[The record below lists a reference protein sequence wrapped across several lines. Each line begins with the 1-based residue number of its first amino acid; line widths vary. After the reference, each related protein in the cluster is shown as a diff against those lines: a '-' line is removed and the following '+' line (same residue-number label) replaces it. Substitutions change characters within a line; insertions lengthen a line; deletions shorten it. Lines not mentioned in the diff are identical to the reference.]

1 MTEVDWSNAAWDT
14 IPAYRL
20 SKETV
25 DSFLQGL
32 FGYYNFYTQVL
43 PQLSTFATESGEMLA
58 NSYEQLSTDYWQFWI
73 PYKLTQVCSSDALCF
88 TAHLWS

>member
-1 MTEVDWSNAAWDT
+1 MAEVDWSNAAWDT

-32 FGYYNFYTQVL
+32 FGYYNFYTQVHL
-43 PQLSTFATESGEMLA
+43 LCPVSQRTSETCLLTHLD
-58 NSYEQLSTDYWQFWI
+58 SYLRTIGNFGFR
-73 PYKLTQVCSSDALCF
+73 TN
-88 TAHLWS
+88 

>member
-1 MTEVDWSNAAWDT
+1 MAEVDWSNAAWDT

-43 PQLSTFATESGEMLA
+43 PPMSTFAIERRHIS
-58 NSYEQLSTDYWQFWI
+58 
-73 PYKLTQVCSSDALCF
+73 
-88 TAHLWS
+88 

>member
-1 MTEVDWSNAAWDT
+1 MAEVDWSNAAWDT

-20 SKETV
+20 RKDTV

-43 PQLSTFATESGEMLA
+43 PRCPLSQPSRETCLLTHLDSYPRTIGNSGFRT
-58 NSYEQLSTDYWQFWI
+58 N
-73 PYKLTQVCSSDALCF
+73 
-88 TAHLWS
+88 